1 MSSTFDVR
9 AARKHFPA
17 LDKDQVYF
25 DNAGGSQ
32 VLQEVIDAIQTYLST
47 TNVQL
52 GASYKVAEKSTEAYK
67 AGCAAA
73 AKYVNTS
80 PEEIVL
86 GPSTT
91 QLFRNL
97 SFALYDHLSPGSE
110 IVLSKLD
117 HEANV
122 AAWLQL
128 AQWRDLTV
136 KWWSS
141 ADTKNPR
148 LDPND
153 LRKLMS
159 DKTKLVACTHTS
171 NILGTITDIKR
182 IAQTVHDFPHALLA
196 VDAVAYAPHR
206 QVDVKDL
213 EVDFYAFSWYKV
225 YGPHMAVLYAK
236 KSTQDTYMRSLGHYF
251 KPTGSLEDKL
261 GLAAAS
267 YELTASIPRVCEYL
281 ASTPWNV
288 IAEHEEKLQE
298 ILLSYLR
305 SKPDA
310 IQIWGEPSA
319 DSTKRVPVISFTVR
333 GRSSREVVELV
344 ERKSDFGFRWGAFYS
359 NRLVKDVLGLDEVDG
374 VVRVSLVHYNTEE
387 EVRGFVETFDE
398 TVFFK

>member
-17 LDKDQVYF
+17 LDKDQIYF

-32 VLQEVIDAIQTYLST
+32 VLQEVIDACVTPL
-47 TNVQL
+47 
-52 GASYKVAEKSTEAYK
+52 AAYPPR
-67 AGCAAA
+67 A
-73 AKYVNTS
+73 Y
-80 PEEIVL
+80 VL

-141 ADTKNPR
+141 TDIRNPR

-153 LRKLMS
+153 LRELMS

-171 NILGTITDIKR
+171 NILGTISDIKR
-182 IAQTVHDFPHALLA
+182 IAQTVHEFPHALLA

-236 KSTQDTYMRSLGHYF
+236 KSTQDTYMRSLDHYF
-251 KPTGSLEDKL
+251 KATGSLEDKL

-310 IQIWGEPSA
+310 FQIWGEPSA

-344 ERKSDFGFRWGAFYS
+344 QGKSDFGFRWGAFYS
-359 NRLVKDVLGLDEVDG
+359 NRLVKEVLGLDEVDG

-387 EVRGFVETFDE
+387 EVRGFVKTFDE
-398 TVFFK
+398 TVFSK